1 MLFTAYVFLRSCRTL
16 GCIVNILFTV
26 SFGALQAGSMCVG
39 MILCNGSDKRGDE
52 EAPVGCG
59 SIDKLYS
66 HVIKTV
72 HSAFVETNAT
82 TDLQAGP

>member
-1 MLFTAYVFLRSCRTL
+1 
-16 GCIVNILFTV
+16 
-26 SFGALQAGSMCVG
+26 MCVG

-59 SIDKLYS
+59 QIDKLYS